1 METNDAPK
9 AALAAHIV
17 ALGGP
22 AHLMAAALH
31 RDAAPLLGHAMLDLL
46 EETGLGPDDVDAV
59 GGEGPIALAIATAI
73 LHAAASR
80 GQHLDAFSKDAFSKI
95 DKLAGPPVAGRRVV
109 VVGADGNQASC
120 VSTLEAA
127 GARVEGV
134 AVVVGD
140 TSLSLFQT
148 GDL

>member
-46 EETGLGPDDVDAV
+46 EEAGLGPDDVDAV
-59 GGEGPIALAIATAI
+59 GGEGPLALAIATAI

-80 GQHLDAFSKDAFSKI
+80 GQHLDAFSKI
-95 DKLAGPPVAGRRVV
+95 DKLAGPPVAGRRVI
-109 VVGADGNQASC
+109 VVGTDGNQASC

-140 TSLSLFQT
+140 TPLSLFRT